1 MTHDTPFTNLLKI
14 GIKFSWGHHYASV
27 TPGDVNPFEL
37 TCFRRN
43 CMSASEIM
51 KGKRILVVDDEPDI
65 LEVIKEQLPDC
76 RVETAGNF
84 DLALNLVMNG
94 QFDLVI
100 LDIMGVSGFSLLEE
114 CRKRNLPAAMLTAHA
129 INIDSLNRSIR
140 LGAVSFIPKDELA
153 RLPIFIDEIFENIAE
168 PQGHWPSLF
177 SRTGPFFRE
186 RLGIVWE
193 NLEKPPTPPK
203 M

>member
-1 MTHDTPFTNLLKI
+1 MPT
-14 GIKFSWGHHYASV
+14 
-27 TPGDVNPFEL
+27 
-37 TCFRRN
+37 
-43 CMSASEIM
+43 SEIM
-51 KGKRILVVDDEPDI
+51 KGKKILVVDDEPDI
-65 LEVIKEQLPDC
+65 LEVIKEQLTDC
-76 RVETAGNF
+76 QVQTAGNF
-84 DLALNLVMNG
+84 DLALNYVLNG
-94 QFDLVI
+94 DFDLVI

-153 RLPIFIDEIFENIAE
+153 RLPVFICEIFENVGQ

-177 SRTGPFFRE
+177 RRIGPFFRE

-193 NLEKPPTPPK
+193 NLEKPPSPPK
-203 M
+203 F